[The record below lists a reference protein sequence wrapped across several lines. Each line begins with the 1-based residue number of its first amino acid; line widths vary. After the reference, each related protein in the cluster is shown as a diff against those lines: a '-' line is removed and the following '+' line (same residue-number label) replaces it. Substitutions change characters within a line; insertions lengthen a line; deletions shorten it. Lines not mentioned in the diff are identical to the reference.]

1 MPCNPMRPAGTLD
14 EDIDSNIVKYYYDEA
29 SGELPK
35 EETHNLETFS
45 TLSIFPN
52 PQMEISN

>member
-1 MPCNPMRPAGTLD
+1 MRPAGTLD

-35 EETHNLETFS
+35 EKTHNLETFS